1 METEMVVS
9 AARLFFR
16 STSAPSGS
24 FPRIARCHDLH
35 AHPEQR
41 LRCFF
46 SPMLRCLVVHGF
58 LKFVGNVIG
67 PRCTHVAIN
76 LQNLSPVLTN
86 L

>member
-24 FPRIARCHDLH
+24 FPRIARCHDLR
-35 AHPEQR
+35 ALPEQR

-46 SPMLRCLVVHGF
+46 SPMLRCLVVHVF

-67 PRCTHVAIN
+67 PCCTHVAIN
-76 LQNLSPVLTN
+76 LLNLSPVLTN